1 MIGDGLG
8 GEPEP
13 SWVEF
18 ERSLMAAVFQVGKI
32 DKSAPKICQA
42 PAFPGLYLAFG
53 KFIAMYFT

>member
-18 ERSLMAAVFQVGKI
+18 ERSLMAAVFQVSEI
-32 DKSAPKICQA
+32 DKSAPNM
-42 PAFPGLYLAFG
+42 F
-53 KFIAMYFT
+53 